1 MSAPHYSK
9 VLPFLQ
15 HLCENGLWTCFIV
28 KIIALMGKKEA
39 REFEC
44 SLKLQLYFRKHIL
57 KMEIKRNFGNYKKL

>member
-1 MSAPHYSK
+1 
-9 VLPFLQ
+9 
-15 HLCENGLWTCFIV
+15 
-28 KIIALMGKKEA
+28 MGKKEA